1 MADYPDSTGARHQWW
16 ETLNRKKLQ
25 SVVFLPSEVVF
36 LCNNVIFFSYQKNI
50 LLYNLEYVLLFAWY
64 FYINKYF
71 CVQITVIQ
79 TKEQVSD
86 LFKTRSLL
94 NCNTY

>member
-1 MADYPDSTGARHQWW
+1 MADYPDSTWARHQWW
-16 ETLNRKKLQ
+16 ETLNREKLQ
-25 SVVFLPSEVVF
+25 SVVFYLRKWFFYVTMLSSSLIRKTSNCIIWNMSYF
-36 LCNNVIFFSYQKNI
+36 LLGISIF
-50 LLYNLEYVLLFAWY
+50 
-64 FYINKYF
+64 NKYF